1 MPKADLETLKKELKA
16 HIEDEI
22 LLRKEPLGPD
32 EDLFDAGIDS
42 MSLTR
47 IWVFVDE
54 HFGLDIPEQE
64 VVLDQVA
71 TLDKLA
77 RFVHERLG

>member
-1 MPKADLETLKKELKA
+1 MPKADIKTVKKELKA

-47 IWVFVDE
+47 ILVFVED
-54 HFGLDIPEQE
+54 HFGLHIPHEQ
-64 VVLDQVA
+64 VVLDELS
-71 TLDKLA
+71 TLEKLA
-77 RFVHERLG
+77 HFVHQRLG